1 MRGVRKLV
9 AALPL
14 GFELDILL
22 REACKSHIH
31 EMSSSVKEEWLLPRP
46 STFHLARS
54 SFML

>member
-31 EMSSSVKEEWLLPRP
+31 EMSSSVKEEWLLSRP